1 MRAPRVDKSK
11 NNLEYEHLANRW
23 IKSPQVRLLK
33 EDGKSDII
41 DTRLAIEMA
50 QEQGLDLI
58 TVSKDANPP
67 VCRIYDL
74 GKYVY
79 EQKKHK
85 KEQERKNRENA
96 IVIKE
101 IQLRP
106 GIGDHDLVVKQRRT
120 NEFLEEGNKVKVVV
134 KFRGRENAHTGM
146 GFELLTR
153 FMEGLIEHRCEKDP
167 MLSGNMITAMLI
179 QFKPKTNQ

>member
-1 MRAPRVDKSK
+1 MRPPRLDKSK
-11 NNLEYEHLANRW
+11 NNLEYENLANKW

-33 EDGKSDII
+33 EDGKSDIV
-41 DTRLAIEMA
+41 DTKLAIEMA

-58 TVSKDANPP
+58 TVSKDATPP

-74 GKYVY
+74 GKYAY

-96 IVIKE
+96 IVLKE

-120 NEFLEEGNKVKVVV
+120 NEFLEEGNKVKIVV
-134 KFRGRENAHTGM
+134 KFRGRENAHTDM
-146 GFELLTR
+146 GFDLLKR
-153 FMEGLIEHRCEKDP
+153 FMDGLVEHRCEKDP
-167 MLSGNMITAMLI
+167 VLSGNAITTMLVH
-179 QFKPKTNQ
+179 FKSKN